1 MADKAAA
8 VDDEAR
14 RPRNIDGSPGEFLED
29 SEGLARFKM
38 SIDEQAEG
46 TGSRVEE
53 LACAL
58 GVLAGND
65 QGSSLE
71 LAESIPGGGQLC
83 DPFPGGGVPGTAD
96 ELQQDSSLQ
105 EGRVQRDLDIMG
117 GLEGKVRGGIPLY

>member
-1 MADKAAA
+1 
-8 VDDEAR
+8 
-14 RPRNIDGSPGEFLED
+14 
-29 SEGLARFKM
+29 M

-53 LACAL
+53 LACAV

-65 QGSSLE
+65 EGSSLE

-83 DPFPGGGVPGTAD
+83 DPFPRGGIPGTSD
-96 ELQQDSSLQ
+96 ELQQDRSLQ

-117 GLEGKVRGGIPLY
+117 SLEGKVRGGIALYQMLPH